1 MTPGAV
7 ALRPLAPAHARAQR
21 VETGI
26 RLDWIRRSRIDA
38 DSWAAQE
45 IPLGE
50 AAERYVVDIRA
61 DGETVRSIETAMP
74 QALYSA
80 DDEIADFGAPQSQ
93 INVRIA
99 QVSATV
105 GRGIPLDVTLE
116 L

>member
-1 MTPGAV
+1 M
-7 ALRPLAPAHARAQR
+7 
-21 VETGI
+21 
-26 RLDWIRRSRIDA
+26 
-38 DSWAAQE
+38 
-45 IPLGE
+45 
-50 AAERYVVDIRA
+50 
-61 DGETVRSIETAMP
+61 RSIETAMP